1 MRRKIINIDTD
12 ENKKEV
18 FEKFNSV
25 NSKHQA
31 HILFGISDNKSGSEY
46 LKDIAQQVGFDFEI
60 YKQRKEKPK
69 KYCLQCGK
77 ELTKQTQKSF
87 CCRSCA
93 ITYNNHHSIKKEET
107 RKKISESLKFFNKK
121 IRGLKEKTNESR
133 EQIYKKIKK
142 ESIKYNC
149 LQCGKEINKGKFCS
163 NKCSTEYRKNIILQK
178 WLKNEYIINGN
189 CPLTKTI
196 KEFLLKRNNY
206 KCEECG
212 FEGYNRKTG
221 NTILQ
226 FHHKDGDSSNNSPE
240 NIQVLCPN
248 CHAMTENYMALN
260 KGHSARDKRFHL

>member
-31 HILFGISDNKSGSEY
+31 HILFGISDNRSGSEY
-46 LKDIAQQVGFDFEI
+46 LKEIAQEIGFDLNV
-60 YKQRKEKPK
+60 YKQRKEKSK
-69 KYCLQCGK
+69 RY
-77 ELTKQTQKSF
+77 
-87 CCRSCA
+87 
-93 ITYNNHHSIKKEET
+93 
-107 RKKISESLKFFNKK
+107 
-121 IRGLKEKTNESR
+121 
-133 EQIYKKIKK
+133 
-142 ESIKYNC
+142 C

-196 KEFLLKRNNY
+196 KEFLLKKNNY